1 MSLLPAA
8 TLSAVALLLFAGCGR
23 PSGGPQ
29 PIVEGDPLAVTTAV
43 VEEVVSARLQGVTA
57 TVRPVNRASLSARL
71 MGRVAE
77 LHVPIGAS
85 VRAGDPI
92 ITLDAGEI
100 EARLQQ
106 ARANFDQIER
116 DLARETTLVR
126 QGASSAEVARTLED
140 RRRAAAAAVREAET
154 LVSYT
159 TVSAPFDGV
168 VTGRHV
174 EVGDLAVPG
183 APLIELE
190 GPSRLRAEAQ
200 VPESLAALAVGIS
213 VTVQLD
219 DSVVTGQ
226 VAEFSPSA
234 DPATRTR
241 LAKIELPAGSPARS
255 GQFARVLW
263 PAGEHRSLVAPA
275 STVTRF
281 GQMERVWIVA
291 DERAHLRLV
300 RTGAL
305 QGDRIEL
312 LSGVSAGELLVVN
325 PPAAL
330 RDGQRIT
337 R

>member
-1 MSLLPAA
+1 MSHLTAA
-8 TLSAVALLLFAGCGR
+8 TLSAVALFLFAGCGR

-29 PIVEGDPLAVTTAV
+29 PIVEGDPLAVKTAM

-57 TVRPVNRASLSARL
+57 TVRPVDRASLSARL
-71 MGRVAE
+71 MGRVAQ

-85 VRAGDPI
+85 VRAGEPI

-106 ARANFDQIER
+106 ARASFDQIER

-154 LVSYT
+154 LASYT
-159 TVSAPFDGV
+159 TVSAPFDGI

-183 APLIELE
+183 APLIEIE
-190 GPSRLRAEAQ
+190 GPSRLRAEAH
-200 VPESLAALAVGIS
+200 VPESLPVLEVGTS

-219 DSVVTGQ
+219 GSVVTGQ

-234 DPATRTR
+234 DPSTRTR
-241 LAKIELPAGSPARS
+241 LAKVDLPAGAPARS
-255 GQFARVLW
+255 GQFVRVLW
-263 PAGEHRSLVAPA
+263 PAGDHRSLLAPA
-275 STVTRF
+275 SAVTRF
-281 GQMERVWIVA
+281 GQMERVWIVT
-291 DERAHLRLV
+291 DDRVQLRLV
-300 RTGAL
+300 RTGATL
-305 QGDRIEL
+305 GERVEL
-312 LSGVSAGELLVVN
+312 LSGASAGEVVVLH